1 MAWMSGTN
9 GDGIGTKW
17 GFLVAGSR
25 EFENYRHQADVCH
38 AYHVLKDG
46 GLRDENIIVMMYD
59 DIAFNSRN
67 PSPGHIYNKPNGP
80 DVYAGVPKDYTGK
93 DVNVQNIFNII
104 RGDGTYL
111 SGGSGKVLKTGP
123 EDTIFIYFSG
133 HGGERFMDII
143 NDMLWGEDLVG
154 VLIKKRESNSVKKMV
169 IYIEACQSG
178 SMFDAYLKDN
188 NTGIYATTA
197 SDVDEPSYPFYCP
210 NSPDPLPFGISV
222 CIGDLY
228 SITWM
233 EDSESL
239 ERSTRTLQQQWSA
252 VNERADLS
260 YVMQYGDMNIVQDTL
275 DTYMGANTIN
285 TTTATDNKSPRF
297 NTTYKPLTSDEAKLL
312 YLKHQLKIA
321 PNGTKD
327 HLKAQKDLD
336 DEIAHR
342 KRDDRNVMLMWK
354 HLFGKETSSD
364 IMLAS
369 IHHRAVDE
377 TNCLKML
384 TKTYK
389 HFCGTFSIYGLKYVR
404 AFAHMCSAGFS
415 KEQMI
420 EAVSYACP
428 LKN

>member
-1 MAWMSGTN
+1 MLVFWMISMAWMSGTN

-59 DIAFNSRN
+59 DIAFNARN
-67 PSPGHIYNKPNGP
+67 PSPGHIYNRPNGP

-93 DVNVQNIFNII
+93 DVNVQNIFNIL

-143 NDMLWGEDLVG
+143 NDMLWGEDLVA

-188 NTGIYATTA
+188 NT
-197 SDVDEPSYPFYCP
+197 DEPSYPFYCP

-233 EDSESL
+233 ED
-239 ERSTRTLQQQWSA
+239 
-252 VNERADLS
+252 RADLS

-285 TTTATDNKSPRF
+285 TTTAIDNKSPQF
-297 NTTYKPLTSDEAKLL
+297 KTTYKPLTSDEAKLL

-321 PNGTKD
+321 PNGTED

-342 KRDDRNVMLMWK
+342 KRDDRKLMWK

-389 HFCGTFSIYGLKYVR
+389 HFCGTFSKY
-404 AFAHMCSAGFS
+404 
-415 KEQMI
+415 
-420 EAVSYACP
+420 
-428 LKN
+428 